1 MQNRNFIKI
10 VAVVFALIC
19 LYQLSF
25 TWVADGV
32 ESDAIEYAESY
43 NENERE
49 AKVKQYLDSINSEE
63 VYDIFIAQYTYADCK
78 QRELNLGLDLKG
90 GMNVTLEVMVVDVL
104 KALSNNSSDELFN
117 TSIQNALK
125 AQENSQDDFVTLFG
139 IEYEKLSPNNG
150 LAVIFTSQLKDKVKI
165 NSTNNQVI
173 DVLKLEVEDA
183 ISRSFNILRSRIDRF
198 GVTQPNIQRL
208 ETAGRILVEL
218 PGIKDPERARK
229 LLQSTAQLEFWET
242 YEYSELFQ
250 SLENVNTYLRETNVV
265 DSTEILENSED
276 SNIETGESNEDI
288 SDLIDDDNLL
298 ADLETDSLSADSADQ
313 LSFEEF
319 AQNNPLYA
327 VLYPNVNQQNQIQP
341 GPVVGFCAVKDTSE
355 LNNYLN
361 DPAVMKFFPVDVKFA
376 YTVKPY
382 DTEERFIQLVALRV
396 TNRDGKAAMDGDVV
410 TDASQAFGQYN
421 SSAEVSMSMNQEGA
435 KQWKRLTAENIGKSI
450 AIVLDGFVYSYPTV
464 QSEISGGRSSIS
476 GDFSVNEA
484 KDLANI
490 LKSGKL
496 PAPARI
502 IEEAI
507 VGPSLGEE
515 AISSGLTSFIFAL
528 LIVLVYMIFF
538 YNRAGIVSNVALL
551 ANIFFIFGVLSSLG
565 AVLTLPGI
573 AGIILTI
580 GMSVDANVLIY
591 ERIRE
596 ELTNGKGIRLA
607 ISDGYNS
614 AYSSIIDAN
623 VTTLLTGII
632 LYTFGTGPIK
642 GFATTLVIGIITSL
656 FAAIFI
662 TRLIISARLNKGKD
676 MHFSNKIT
684 KGAFKN
690 TNVDFIGLRKR
701 FYILS
706 SIIVVLGL
714 GSLFT
719 KGLQLGVD
727 FDGGRTFVV
736 RFDDSVNN
744 EDLRNELSN
753 VFVDNDGLK
762 YTPQVK
768 TFGDDNQVKITT
780 SYMINNND
788 VNTDIVVED
797 KLNEGLKTSG
807 LNYEIMSSQKV
818 GPTIA
823 DDIKDAAVW
832 SIIFSLLVIFMYI
845 LLRFRKWQFSLGAV
859 AAVFHDVIIVLS
871 IFSFFYGILPF
882 SLEIDQAFIAAILTI
897 IGYSLNDTVVV
908 FDRVREYMNINKKKK
923 IHEFM
928 NGSLNS
934 TLSRTINTSL
944 TTFFVLLV
952 IFIFGGEVIRGF
964 MFALMVGV
972 IVGTYSSLFIAS
984 PIMLDTMGTK
994 AESSKK

>member
-32 ESDAIEYAESY
+32 ESDAIEYSESY

-165 NSTNNQVI
+165 NATNNQVI

-276 SNIETGESNEDI
+276 SNIETAESNEDI
-288 SDLIDDDNLL
+288 SNLIDDDNLL

-780 SYMINNND
+780 SFMINNND
-788 VNTDIVVED
+788 VNTDKVVED

-984 PIMLDTMGTK
+984 PIMLDTMGAK